1 MPRGKSVKKEVDE
14 TLLKLQNLDDSLIQN
29 EELKNAV
36 LAAQKAMKKMEI
48 TRQIEELNERLSRL

>member
-1 MPRGKSVKKEVDE
+1 MPRGKSVKKEINE
-14 TLLKLQNLDDSLIQN
+14 TLLKLQNLDGSLIKN
-29 EELKNAV
+29 DELKNAV

>member
-1 MPRGKSVKKEVDE
+1 MPRGKSVKKEIDE
-14 TLLKLQNLDDSLIQN
+14 TLLKLQNLDGSLIKN
-29 EELKNAV
+29 DELKNAV